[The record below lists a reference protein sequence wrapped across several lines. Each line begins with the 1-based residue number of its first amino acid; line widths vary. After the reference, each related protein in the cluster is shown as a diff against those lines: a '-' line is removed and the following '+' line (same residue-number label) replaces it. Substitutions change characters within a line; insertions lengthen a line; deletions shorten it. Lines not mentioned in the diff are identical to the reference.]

1 MKTITPQ
8 QALAKLAA
16 YCSKAEHCVH
26 DVQKKLEQWGLS
38 PETHEEIISY
48 LIHEKYIDQTR
59 YCRAFIRDKSEFAKW
74 GEKKICYGLRNKGID
89 SETIRHEWEEYCRS
103 TDTKEG
109 LTALLTAKNRQI
121 KAANGYDRKL
131 KLIRFALGRGFSYE
145 EVLPLVEHLLSNCP

>member
-26 DVQKKLEQWGLS
+26 DVQKKLEQWGVP

-48 LIHEKYIDQTR
+48 LIREKYIDQTR

-103 TDTKEG
+103 TDTKET

-145 EVLPLVEHLLSNCP
+145 EVLPLVEHLLSDCP